1 MKNKNS
7 VWLAY
12 GKNKIQ
18 YDFNGNDFEILEPVS
33 SVQTEL
39 KKEKITES
47 LDNPIASNRL
57 EDILR
62 TGEKVVIAVPD
73 ATRSVGAKEIAAA
86 VLEKLINSGIE
97 KSDIKFLI
105 GGGIHRRPTKQE
117 IEWILGR
124 EIPGIYRIEL
134 HDANDEAN
142 LSEIGVT
149 SRGTRV
155 KLNSNLI
162 KADHVIQIGG
172 ISFHYIAGF
181 SGGRKVILPG
191 CAGESTIQQN
201 HKLAFDTRT
210 LEKSRGIAS
219 GNLKNNPVHD
229 DMIEAVGFLKPSF
242 AVNTV
247 TNHKNEITGVYAG
260 HWEKSHLRGCHEY
273 LQKNVC
279 GFAAKRPLAIVSVG
293 GFPRDA
299 NLTQSHKAM
308 EHAAATLEDDG
319 AMIVVAECADGLGR
333 KDFLDWFAPSGAQGT
348 ALKLLDNYKVYGQT
362 VWGIRWKAEKFKVFL
377 ISELDPGLVE
387 KMGMTPCRSIEEALG
402 KFGQKT
408 DGFIIPFGLTTLP
421 QNGTKQR
428 RELF

>member
-1 MKNKNS
+1 MKNKTS
-7 VWLAY
+7 VWLNY

-18 YDFNGNDFEILEPVS
+18 YDFNREVFDLLEPVIYL
-33 SVQTEL
+33 QTKL
-39 KKEKITES
+39 KKEKIIAA
-47 LDNPIASNRL
+47 LDNPIESKSL
-57 EDILR
+57 EDILKS
-62 TGEKVVIAVPD
+62 GEKVVIAVPD
-73 ATRSVGAKEIAAA
+73 ATRSVGADKIAGII
-86 VLEKLINSGIE
+86 LEKLENCGID
-97 KSDIKFLI
+97 KSDITFLI
-105 GGGIHRRPTKQE
+105 GGGIHRSPTKQE
-117 IEWILGR
+117 VEWILGKK
-124 EIPGIYRIEL
+124 ISDSCRISL

-162 KADHVIQIGG
+162 KADHIIQIGG

-201 HKLAFDTRT
+201 HKLAFDERT

-219 GNLKNNPVHD
+219 GNLKNNPVHE

-247 TNHKNEITGVYAG
+247 TNHKNEITNIYAG
-260 HWEKSHLRGCHEY
+260 HWEKSHLQGCREY

-279 GFAAKRPLAIVSVG
+279 GFKAKRPLAIVSVG

-308 EHAAATLEDDG
+308 EHAAAALEDNG
-319 AMIVVAECADGLGR
+319 AMIVIAECADGLGR
-333 KDFLDWFAPSGAQGT
+333 KDFLDWFVTGGANGT

-362 VWGIRWKAEKFKVFL
+362 VWGIRWKAEKFRVFL
-377 ISELDPGLVE
+377 ISELAPELVE
-387 KMGMTPCRSIEEALG
+387 KMGMNPCKSIEEALL
-402 KFGQKT
+402 KFGRKPE
-408 DGFIIPFGLTTLP
+408 GFIIPFGLTTLP
-421 QNGTKQR
+421 QNGNKQGN
-428 RELF
+428 ELF